1 MPARSIGPFHRLI
14 SNVKICA
21 RRHVQR
27 AAQIRR
33 GRLLGRNHRQRAEI
47 FALPVLFLYAD
58 TLKKYSP
65 PYPLDTKGCC
75 SPQNNP
81 KKSSSLN
88 LPRFSGISNDLFVDC
103 TSRFSH
109 FS

>member
-47 FALPVLFLYAD
+47 FALPVLFLHAD
-58 TLKKYSP
+58 TLKKIQP
-65 PYPLDTKGCC
+65 PVPAGYEGL
-75 SPQNNP
+75 
-81 KKSSSLN
+81 
-88 LPRFSGISNDLFVDC
+88 LFPPEQSEKIFVAKLAQV
-103 TSRFSH
+103 FGH
-109 FS
+109 FK